1 MFWNRKDREQKRLAK
16 IKRKENY
23 DRVYKLHEEAEFLCY
38 IDDAYTEEFEGK
50 MCIKLM
56 GSMASGEG
64 TVHEQYSLYSCE
76 GRLKAEID
84 IDEFYVGADSVD
96 KLESSDETVA
106 IYPKQQDVKYM
117 VGDMLC
123 KLKRASMQD

>member
-1 MFWNRKDREQKRLAK
+1 MFWNRNDREQKRLAK
-16 IKRKENY
+16 KKRKENY
-23 DRVYKLHEEAEFLCY
+23 DRVYKLHEDAKFLCY

-50 MCIKLM
+50 VCIKLI

-64 TVHEQYSLYSCE
+64 TVQEQYSLYSCE
-76 GRLKAEID
+76 GRWKAEID

-96 KLESSDETVA
+96 KLESSDKAVA

-117 VGDMLC
+117 VGDVLC
-123 KLKRASMQD
+123 KLKHASI